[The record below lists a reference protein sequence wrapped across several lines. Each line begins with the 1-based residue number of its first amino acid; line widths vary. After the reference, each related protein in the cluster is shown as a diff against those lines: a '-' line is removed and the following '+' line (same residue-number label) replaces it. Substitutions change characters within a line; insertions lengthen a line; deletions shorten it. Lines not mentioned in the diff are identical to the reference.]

1 MMTSAMTNAS
11 VSLTIQLTQDEV
23 YRASVRVMLRRMR
36 IFVILGVIFLLIVG
50 GFYVAN
56 PTTPRQLLMNILPFF
71 YLIFGF
77 CIAVYVVPYFST
89 RKSFRKDDNPPTTL
103 TFSDDGISVEST
115 EGKAHVEWEV
125 IKEITE
131 SERDFLVGA
140 SKTAF
145 WTIPKRVI
153 PDEAT
158 LTRLRALFQTHVQGR
173 LLLFADSV

>member
-1 MMTSAMTNAS
+1 MTSAMTNAS
-11 VSLTIQLTQDEV
+11 VTLTIQLTQDEV

-36 IFVILGVIFLLIVG
+36 IFVILGVIFLLIVV

-56 PTTPRQLLMNILPFF
+56 PTTPQQLLMNILPFF

-89 RKSFRKDDNPPTTL
+89 RKSFRKDDQQPTTL
-103 TFSDDGISVEST
+103 TFADDGISIEST
-115 EGKAHVEWEV
+115 EGKTHVDWEV
-125 IKEITE
+125 IQVVTE

-145 WTIPKRVI
+145 WTIPKRTI
-153 PDEAT
+153 PDGST
-158 LTRLRALFQTHVQGR
+158 LISLRKLFETNVNGR
-173 LLLFADSV
+173 LALFADSN

>member
-1 MMTSAMTNAS
+1 MTNAMTNAS

-36 IFVILGVIFLLIVG
+36 IFVILGVIFLVIVVG
-50 GFYVAN
+50 AYMLK
-56 PTTPRQLLMNILPFF
+56 PTTPQQLVMNILPFF
-71 YLIFGF
+71 YLMFGF

-89 RKSFRKDDNPPTTL
+89 RKSFRKDDQQPTTL
-103 TFSDDGISVEST
+103 TFADDGISIESSD
-115 EGKAHVEWEV
+115 GKAHVEWGV

-131 SERDFLVGA
+131 SEQDFLVGA

-153 PDEAT
+153 LDGPT
-158 LTRLRALFQTHVQGR
+158 LIRLRALFKEHVQGR
-173 LLLFADSV
+173 LLLFADEA

>member
-1 MMTSAMTNAS
+1 MTNSMTDAS

-36 IFVILGVIFLLIVG
+36 IFVILGVIFLVIVIG
-50 GFYVAN
+50 VYIAN
-56 PTTPRQLLMNILPFF
+56 PTTPQQLVMNILPFF
-71 YLIFGF
+71 YLMFGF

-89 RKSFRKDDNPPTTL
+89 RKSFRKGDQQPTTL
-103 TFSDDGISVEST
+103 TFADDGITVEST
-115 EGKAHVEWEV
+115 DGKSHVDWEV

-131 SERDFLVGA
+131 SEQDFLVGA
-140 SKTAF
+140 TRTAF

-158 LTRLRALFQTHVQGR
+158 LIRLRALFKEHVQGR
-173 LLLFADSV
+173 LLLFADEV

>member
-1 MMTSAMTNAS
+1 MTAAMTNAS

-36 IFVILGVIFLLIVG
+36 IFVILGIIFLLIVVG
-50 GFYVAN
+50 VYIAN
-56 PTTPRQLLMNILPFF
+56 PTTPQQLVMNILPFF
-71 YLIFGF
+71 YLMFGF

-103 TFSDDGISVEST
+103 TFADDGITIESSD
-115 EGKAHVEWEV
+115 GKSHVDWEV

-131 SERDFLVGA
+131 SERDFLIGA
-140 SKTAF
+140 TKTAF

-153 PDEAT
+153 HDEAT
-158 LTRLRALFQTHVQGR
+158 LIRLRTLFKEHVQGR
-173 LLLFADSV
+173 LLLFADGV